1 MGRKRDRETWR
12 DGERERQGEKGIKR
26 ERHGEREITLLPSSL
41 LSRIRVCLLI
51 SQLSGESI
59 SV

>member
-1 MGRKRDRETWR
+1 MGRKREREMRR
-12 DGERERQGEKGIKR
+12 DEERERQGEKERER

-41 LSRIRVCLLI
+41 LSRIRVCLRI